1 MSTENPRTTTEN
13 EEGFDLKELL
23 SKLIINWRWFVLSL
37 IICLFAA
44 AMYLRYKTE
53 VYSVQATV
61 QINDEKKGSYQNQM
75 MALQDFGLASNTGG
89 IDNEIEIMRSK
100 SLVKEVVKDLKLY
113 TIYTIHGRVQE
124 NVIYGKYPVE
134 VNISEEDLEN
144 LTSGTMLTIT
154 QPTEDTYKVSYKL
167 RNPETRKIVET
178 EEKIDSL
185 PYIIESPIGQ
195 LILTKGEGSPLPSNL
210 KMTVSIVPPIRM
222 AKRCLAGLSIAP
234 TSKTTS
240 IAHIS
245 YQDVNKRRGVDFVNQ
260 LVDVYNRENNNDK
273 NVVGYKT
280 EQFINERLSKV
291 AEELNATE
299 SQLAGFKSSSGLT
312 DLSSNA
318 QLVIQSS
325 NEYEKKRAELQAQ
338 LSILTQLKQYVNNPA
353 NHLQVIPGNVGLTDA
368 TLTALIGQYNE
379 AIVKRSNLLR
389 TATESNSSVIE
400 VTSNAEQLANAIKTS
415 IESLNNALNIQ
426 VRNADSQASRYNA
439 RINQAPTQEKELA
452 KFTRQ
457 REVQQELY
465 IMLLQ
470 KREENS
476 LALAATA
483 DNAKIIDAALAND
496 APVSPKR
503 SMIWLL
509 ALILGLAIPIGLIY
523 LMELLRYR
531 IEGRND
537 LDKLTS
543 VPILGD
549 IALDHTLKTNQRAI
563 VIKENENDTMAE
575 TFRAIRTNLQFLLDS
590 PDKKVTLFTSTT
602 SGEGKTFVASNLA
615 MSFALL
621 GKKVILLGLDIR
633 KPRLAEMFGIKDHTK
648 GITSF
653 LVGDKNDK
661 ELLFEQISK
670 TEQNENLDI
679 LPAGI
684 IPPNPAELLSKENL
698 DKAIEYLKEKYDFI
712 ILDTA
717 PIGLVTDTQIISRVA
732 DACIYV
738 TRADYT
744 TKNDILFLNDIY
756 KEGKLK
762 NMSIVL
768 NGVDMNK
775 RKYGYYYGYGKYG
788 KYGQYG
794 RYGYGKY
801 GKYGQYGYQH
811 DK

>member
-1 MSTENPRTTTEN
+1 MNTDNPNTTNN
-13 EEGFDLKELL
+13 EEGFDLKQLL
-23 SKLIINWRWFVLSL
+23 EKFIINWRWFVISL
-37 IICLFAA
+37 ILCIFIAA
-44 AMYLRYKTE
+44 IYLRYKTE
-53 VYSVQATV
+53 IYKVQATV

-75 MALQDFGLASNTGG
+75 MALQDFGLMSNSGG

-100 SLVKEVVKDLKLY
+100 SLVKQVVMDLKLY
-113 TIYTIHGRVQE
+113 TIYTIHGRVA
-124 NVIYGKYPVE
+124 NRVAYGKYPVE
-134 VNISEEDLEN
+134 VNISESDVEN
-144 LTSGTMLTIT
+144 MTNGFMLKIT
-154 QPTEDTYKVSYKL
+154 QPTPQSYVINYEK
-167 RNPETRKIVET
+167 RDPNTRKKVEV
-178 EEKIDSL
+178 EEKADSL

-195 LILTKGEGSPLPSNL
+195 LVLTKGEAEPLASNL
-210 KMTVSIVPPIRM
+210 EMTVSIVPPIRM
-222 AKRCLAGLSIAP
+222 AKHCLGGLTIAP

-245 YQDVNKRRGVDFVNQ
+245 YLDESKRRGVDFVNQ
-260 LVDVYNRENNNDK
+260 LVDAYNRENNNDK
-273 NVVGYKT
+273 NLVGIKT
-280 EQFINERLSKV
+280 EQFINERLQKV

-312 DLSSNA
+312 NLSSDA
-318 QLVIQSS
+318 QLVLQSS
-325 NEYEKKRAELQAQ
+325 NEYEKKRAELLAQ
-338 LSILTQLKQYVNNPA
+338 LGILTQLKQYVNNPA

-379 AIVKRSNLLR
+379 AIVKRSSLLR
-389 TATESNSSVIE
+389 TATENNSSVIE

-426 VRNADSQASRYNA
+426 VRNAESQANRYNA

-457 REVQQELY
+457 QEVQQGLY
-465 IMLLQ
+465 LMLLQ

-483 DNAKIIDAALAND
+483 DNAKIIDAALANEL
-496 APVSPKR
+496 PVSPKR
-503 SMIWLL
+503 NMVWLI
-509 ALILGLAIPIGLIY
+509 AIIMGIAIPIALIY
-523 LMELLRYR
+523 LFELLRYK

-537 LDKLTS
+537 LDKLCK
-543 VPILGD
+543 VPVLGD
-549 IALDHTLKTNQRAI
+549 VALDHSLKTNQRAI

-575 TFRAIRTNLQFLLDS
+575 TFRAIRTNLQFMLDS

-633 KPRLAEMFGIKDHTK
+633 KPRLAEIFGLKDHTK

-653 LVGDKNDK
+653 LIGDKNDK
-661 ELLFEQISK
+661 ELLFDQIINSK
-670 TEQNENLDI
+670 QSENLDL

-698 DKAIEYLKEKYDFI
+698 DKAIEFLKEKYDYI

-717 PIGLVTDTQIISRVA
+717 PLGLVTDTLIIARVA
-732 DACIYV
+732 DACLYV

-744 TKNDILFLNDIY
+744 TKNDIQFLNSIHE
-756 KEGKLK
+756 EGKLK
-762 NMSIVL
+762 NMAVIL
-768 NGVDMNK
+768 NGVDMKK

-788 KYGQYG
+788 KYG

-801 GKYGQYGYQH
+801 GKYGTYGNYGNQ
-811 DK
+811 KA

>member
-75 MALQDFGLASNTGG
+75 KALQDFGLASNTGG

-113 TIYTIHGRVQE
+113 TIYTIHGRVQK

-154 QPTEDTYKVSYKL
+154 QPTENTYKVSYKL
-167 RNPETRKIVET
+167 RNPETGKIVEK

-195 LILTKGEGSPLPSNL
+195 LIITKGEGSPLPSNL
-210 KMTVSIVPPIRM
+210 KMTVSVVPPIRM

-234 TSKTTS
+234 TSKMTS

-245 YQDVNKRRGVDFVNQ
+245 YQDVNKKRGVDFVNQ

-273 NVVGYKT
+273 NIVGYKT

-400 VTSNAEQLANAIKTS
+400 VTSNAEQLASAIKTS

-476 LALAATA
+476 IALAATA
-483 DNAKIIDAALAND
+483 DNGRI
-496 APVSPKR
+496 AP
-503 SMIWLL
+503 
-509 ALILGLAIPIGLIY
+509 
-523 LMELLRYR
+523 
-531 IEGRND
+531 
-537 LDKLTS
+537 
-543 VPILGD
+543 
-549 IALDHTLKTNQRAI
+549 
-563 VIKENENDTMAE
+563 
-575 TFRAIRTNLQFLLDS
+575 DS
-590 PDKKVTLFTSTT
+590 PAFCA
-602 SGEGKTFVASNLA
+602 SGWGSPY
-615 MSFALL
+615 
-621 GKKVILLGLDIR
+621 R
-633 KPRLAEMFGIKDHTK
+633 
-648 GITSF
+648 
-653 LVGDKNDK
+653 
-661 ELLFEQISK
+661 
-670 TEQNENLDI
+670 
-679 LPAGI
+679 
-684 IPPNPAELLSKENL
+684 
-698 DKAIEYLKEKYDFI
+698 
-712 ILDTA
+712 
-717 PIGLVTDTQIISRVA
+717 
-732 DACIYV
+732 
-738 TRADYT
+738 
-744 TKNDILFLNDIY
+744 
-756 KEGKLK
+756 
-762 NMSIVL
+762 
-768 NGVDMNK
+768 
-775 RKYGYYYGYGKYG
+775 
-788 KYGQYG
+788 
-794 RYGYGKY
+794 
-801 GKYGQYGYQH
+801 
-811 DK
+811 

>member
-1 MSTENPRTTTEN
+1 MNTDNPNTTNN
-13 EEGFDLKELL
+13 EEGFDLKQLL
-23 SKLIINWRWFVLSL
+23 EKFIINWRWFVISL
-37 IICLFAA
+37 ILCIFIAA
-44 AMYLRYKTE
+44 IYLRYKTE
-53 VYSVQATV
+53 IYKVQATV

-75 MALQDFGLASNTGG
+75 MALQDFGLMSNSGG

-100 SLVKEVVKDLKLY
+100 SLVKQVVMDLKLY
-113 TIYTIHGRVQE
+113 TIYTIHGRVA
-124 NVIYGKYPVE
+124 NRVAYGKYPVE
-134 VNISEEDLEN
+134 VNISENDVEN
-144 LTSGTMLTIT
+144 MTNGFMLKIT
-154 QPTEDTYKVSYKL
+154 QPTPQSYVINYVK
-167 RNPETRKIVET
+167 RDPNTRKKVEV
-178 EEKIDSL
+178 EEKTDSL

-195 LILTKGEGSPLPSNL
+195 LVLTKGESEPLASNL
-210 KMTVSIVPPIRM
+210 EMTVSIVPPIRM
-222 AKRCLAGLSIAP
+222 AKHCLGGLTIAP

-245 YQDVNKRRGVDFVNQ
+245 YLDESKRRGVDFVNQ
-260 LVDVYNRENNNDK
+260 LVDAYNRENNNDK
-273 NVVGYKT
+273 NLVGIKT
-280 EQFINERLSKV
+280 EQFINERLQKV

-312 DLSSNA
+312 NLSSDA
-318 QLVIQSS
+318 QLVLQSS
-325 NEYEKKRAELQAQ
+325 NEYEKKRAELLAQ
-338 LSILTQLKQYVNNPA
+338 LGILTQLKQYVNNPA

-379 AIVKRSNLLR
+379 AIVKRSSLLR
-389 TATESNSSVIE
+389 TATENNSSVIE

-426 VRNADSQASRYNA
+426 VRNAESQANRYNA

-457 REVQQELY
+457 QEVQQGLY
-465 IMLLQ
+465 LMLLQ

-483 DNAKIIDAALAND
+483 DNAKIIDAALANEL
-496 APVSPKR
+496 PVSPKR
-503 SMIWLL
+503 NMVWLI
-509 ALILGLAIPIGLIY
+509 AIIMGIAIPIALIY
-523 LMELLRYR
+523 LFELLRYK

-537 LDKLTS
+537 LDKLCK
-543 VPILGD
+543 VPVLGD
-549 IALDHTLKTNQRAI
+549 VALDHSLKTNQRAI

-575 TFRAIRTNLQFLLDS
+575 TFRAIRTNLQFMLDS

-633 KPRLAEMFGIKDHTK
+633 KPRLAEIFGLKDHTK

-653 LVGDKNDK
+653 LIGDKNDK
-661 ELLFEQISK
+661 ELLFDQIINSK
-670 TEQNENLDI
+670 QSENLDL

-698 DKAIEYLKEKYDFI
+698 DKAIEFLKEKYDYI

-717 PIGLVTDTQIISRVA
+717 PLGLVTDTLIIARVA
-732 DACIYV
+732 DACLYV

-744 TKNDILFLNDIY
+744 TKNDIQFLNSIHE
-756 KEGKLK
+756 EGKLK
-762 NMSIVL
+762 NMAVIL
-768 NGVDMNK
+768 NGVDMKK

-788 KYGQYG
+788 KYG

-801 GKYGQYGYQH
+801 GKYGTYGNYGNQ
-811 DK
+811 KA

>member
-75 MALQDFGLASNTGG
+75 KALQDFGLASNTGG

-113 TIYTIHGRVQE
+113 TIYTIHGRVQK

-154 QPTEDTYKVSYKL
+154 QPTENTYKVSYKL
-167 RNPETRKIVET
+167 RNPETGKIVEK

-195 LILTKGEGSPLPSNL
+195 LIITKGEGSPLPSNL
-210 KMTVSIVPPIRM
+210 KMTVSVVPPIRM

-234 TSKTTS
+234 TSKMTS

-245 YQDVNKRRGVDFVNQ
+245 YQDVNKKRGVDFVNQ

-273 NVVGYKT
+273 NIVGYKT

-400 VTSNAEQLANAIKTS
+400 VTSNAEQLASAIKTS

-503 SMIWLL
+503 NMIWLI
-509 ALILGLAIPIGLIY
+509 ALILGLAIPVGIIY
-523 LMELLRYR
+523 LMELLRYK

-590 PDKKVTLFTSTT
+590 PDKKVVLFTSTS

-633 KPRLAEMFGIKDHTK
+633 KPRLAELFGLKDHTK

>member
-1 MSTENPRTTTEN
+1 MNTDNPNTTNN
-13 EEGFDLKELL
+13 EEGFDLKQLL
-23 SKLIINWRWFVLSL
+23 EKFIINWRWFVISL
-37 IICLFAA
+37 ILCIFIAA
-44 AMYLRYKTE
+44 LYLRYKTE
-53 VYSVQATV
+53 IYKVQATV

-75 MALQDFGLASNTGG
+75 MALQDFGLMSNSGG

-100 SLVKEVVKDLKLY
+100 SLVKQVVMDLKLY
-113 TIYTIHGRVQE
+113 TIYTIHGRVA
-124 NVIYGKYPVE
+124 NRVAYGKYPVE
-134 VNISEEDLEN
+134 VNISESDVEN
-144 LTSGTMLTIT
+144 MTNGFILKIT
-154 QPTEDTYKVSYKL
+154 QPTPQSYVINYEK
-167 RNPETRKIVET
+167 RDPNTRKKVEV
-178 EEKIDSL
+178 EEKADSL

-195 LILTKGEGSPLPSNL
+195 LVLTKGEAEPLASNL
-210 KMTVSIVPPIRM
+210 EMTVSIVPPIRM
-222 AKRCLAGLSIAP
+222 AKHCLGGLTIAP

-245 YQDVNKRRGVDFVNQ
+245 YLDESKRRGVDFVNQ
-260 LVDVYNRENNNDK
+260 LVDAYNRENNNDK
-273 NVVGYKT
+273 NLVGIKT
-280 EQFINERLSKV
+280 EQFINERLQKV

-312 DLSSNA
+312 NLSSDA
-318 QLVIQSS
+318 QLVLQSS
-325 NEYEKKRAELQAQ
+325 NEYEKKRAELLAQ
-338 LSILTQLKQYVNNPA
+338 LGILTQLKQYVNNPA

-379 AIVKRSNLLR
+379 AIVKRSSLLR
-389 TATESNSSVIE
+389 TATENNSSVIE

-426 VRNADSQASRYNA
+426 VRNAESQANRYNA

-457 REVQQELY
+457 QEVQQGLY
-465 IMLLQ
+465 LMLLQ

-483 DNAKIIDAALAND
+483 DNAKIIDAALANEL
-496 APVSPKR
+496 PVSPKR
-503 SMIWLL
+503 NMVWLI
-509 ALILGLAIPIGLIY
+509 AIIMGIAIPIALIY
-523 LMELLRYR
+523 LFELLRYK

-537 LDKLTS
+537 LDKLCK
-543 VPILGD
+543 VPVLGD
-549 IALDHTLKTNQRAI
+549 VALDHSLKTNQRAI

-575 TFRAIRTNLQFLLDS
+575 TFRAIRTNLQFMLDS

-633 KPRLAEMFGIKDHTK
+633 KPRLAEIFGLKDHTR

-653 LVGDKNDK
+653 LIGDKNDK
-661 ELLFEQISK
+661 ELLFDQIINSK
-670 TEQNENLDI
+670 QSENLDL

-698 DKAIEYLKEKYDFI
+698 DKAIEFLKEKYDYI

-717 PIGLVTDTQIISRVA
+717 PLGLVTDTLIIARVA
-732 DACIYV
+732 DACLYV

-744 TKNDILFLNDIY
+744 TKNDIQFLNSIHE
-756 KEGKLK
+756 EGKLK
-762 NMSIVL
+762 NMAVIL
-768 NGVDMNK
+768 NGVDMKK

-788 KYGQYG
+788 KYG

-801 GKYGQYGYQH
+801 GKYGTYGNYGNQ
-811 DK
+811 KA

>member
-1 MSTENPRTTTEN
+1 MNNENPKTADN
-13 EEGFDLKELL
+13 EEGFDLKQLL
-23 SKLIINWRWFVLSL
+23 EKIFINWRWFVISL
-37 IICLFAA
+37 ILCLFIAA
-44 AMYLRYKTE
+44 VYLRYTTE
-53 VYSVQATV
+53 IYKIQATV

-75 MALQDFGLASNTGG
+75 MALQDFGLMSNSGG
-89 IDNEIEIMRSK
+89 IDNEIEIMHSK
-100 SLVKEVVKDLKLY
+100 SLVKQVVMDLKLY
-113 TIYTIHGRVQE
+113 TTYTIHGRVA
-124 NVIYGKYPVE
+124 NRIAYGKYPVE
-134 VNISEEDLEN
+134 VNISESDVEN
-144 LTSGTMLTIT
+144 LTSGLMLTIT
-154 QPTEDTYKVSYKL
+154 QPTPESYVISYTK
-167 RNPETRKIVET
+167 RDPDTRKKVEV
-178 EEKIDSL
+178 EERTDSL

-195 LILTKGEGSPLPSNL
+195 LVLTKGEAEPLSSNL
-210 KMTVSIVPPIRM
+210 EMTVSITPPIRM
-222 AKRCLAGLSIAP
+222 AKRCLSGLTIAP

-245 YQDVNKRRGVDFVNQ
+245 YLDVNKKRGVDFVNQ
-260 LVDVYNRENNNDK
+260 LVDAYNRENNNDK
-273 NVVGYKT
+273 NLVGIKT
-280 EQFINERLSKV
+280 EQFINERLQKV

-312 DLSSNA
+312 NLSSDA
-318 QLVIQSS
+318 QLVLQSS

-400 VTSNAEQLANAIKTS
+400 VTNNAEQLASAIKTS

-426 VRNADSQASRYNA
+426 VRNAESQANRYNA

-457 REVQQELY
+457 QNVQQGLY
-465 IMLLQ
+465 LMLLQ

-483 DNAKIIDAALAND
+483 DNAKIIDAALASD

-503 SMIWLL
+503 NMVWLI
-509 ALILGLAIPIGLIY
+509 ALIMGLAIPVALIY
-523 LMELLRYR
+523 LFELLRYK

-537 LDKLTS
+537 LDKLTT

-549 IALDHTLKTNQRAI
+549 VALDHSLKSNQRAI

-575 TFRAIRTNLQFLLDS
+575 TFRAIRTNLQFMLDS

-633 KPRLAEMFGIKDHTK
+633 KPRLAEMFGINNRSK

-653 LVGDKNDK
+653 LIGDKEDK
-661 ELLFEQISK
+661 QLLYDQIFNSK
-670 TEQNENLDI
+670 QNENLDI

-698 DKAIEYLKEKYDFI
+698 DVAIEYLKERYDVI

-717 PIGLVTDTQIISRVA
+717 PLGLVTDTLIIARVA

-744 TKNDILFLNDIY
+744 TKNDIRFLNEIY
-756 KEGKLK
+756 EKGKLK
-762 NMSIVL
+762 NMAVVL
-768 NGVDMNK
+768 NGVDMKK

-788 KYGQYG
+788 KYG

-801 GKYGQYGYQH
+801 GTYGTYGNYGNQQ
-811 DK
+811 K